1 MKFQIV
7 YIFSLFLFITFKQSI
22 ARVKDS
28 INVVAGTSKLTGQVS
43 NKNNLSKNNVLININ
58 IPNHITG
65 EFDKHEVTVDQSG
78 KFSIEV
84 NVELN
89 ISLIVLNT
97 NINPEKS
104 LIIKLINDGVTHV
117 DIVYDANNE
126 IESISATPDMNLND
140 ITKGLDIFYEMA
152 FNAPPKK
159 PVPLYDKSTDY
170 FKNYANGILS
180 ERLEIL
186 KNDRLISNEFKSIL
200 SKELNLFFF
209 KEYVFPYQEVMIRN
223 FRNTNDDKS
232 KEPEIQK
239 IDKKYFRFLKDFNL
253 NDQQYL
259 QTFSFLEFQKEI
271 LQNETLGIPKI
282 EENDIPSWL
291 ASVKIILA
299 DLIGF
304 ENGPYYDVLVANAFG
319 RQLNE
324 EVRPLSKKQI
334 THIIDYWGD
343 GDFAKILFR
352 KNKEVIELN
361 KVKSP
366 AIVKDVSTVPDDQVI
381 ETILA
386 AHQNKVI
393 LIDLWATWCGPCL
406 NAMERFKNIKGTYY
420 DKEVVFVYLTNSSSP
435 LKLWEEKIIGIGNEH
450 YYLTDNQWKYV
461 MKQFEFE
468 GIPSYLL
475 FNKKGELVNKFTAF
489 PSNEAVK
496 EMINAEL

>member
-1 MKFQIV
+1 MKFHIV
-7 YIFSLFLFITFKQSI
+7 YIFSLFFFIPFKQSI
-22 ARVKDS
+22 GRVKDS
-28 INVVAGTSKLTGQVS
+28 LNIIAGTSK
-43 NKNNLSKNNVLININ
+43 
-58 IPNHITG
+58 ITG
-65 EFDKHEVTVDQSG
+65 RIISPSATSKDKIFVNITVPHPISG
-78 KFSIEV
+78 ENVQYKTFADSSGDFSIDV
-84 NVELN
+84 DVETDV
-89 ISLIVLNT
+89 SLIGLNVSLNPYKYLILKLNSGGVT
-97 NINPEKS
+97 NI
-104 LIIKLINDGVTHV
+104 
-117 DIVYDANNE
+117 DISY
-126 IESISATPDMNLND
+126 NLNND
-140 ITKGLDIFYEMA
+140 IKNIDVYPNMNQNDVIAGFEVMGKMIEYKSGRNLE
-152 FNAPPKK
+152 
-159 PVPLYDKSTDY
+159 PLYNKSIDY
-170 FKNYANGILS
+170 FLSFAKTILN

-186 KNDRLISNEFKSIL
+186 KKDTLL
-200 SKELNLFFF
+200 SKELKDLFSKDIRLFLY
-209 KEYVFPYQEVMIRN
+209 KTHVFAYEEEMKRN
-223 FRNTNDDKS
+223 YLNTNDDKN
-232 KEPEIQK
+232 KEGDIQT
-239 IDKKYFRFLKDFNL
+239 IDRAYFRFLKDFNL

-334 THIIDYWGD
+334 KHIIDYWGD

-366 AIVKDVSTVPDDQVI
+366 AIVKDISSVPDDQVI
-381 ETILA
+381 ETILS

-406 NAMERFKNIKGTYY
+406 NAMERFKNIKGSYY

-435 LKLWEEKIIGIGNEH
+435 LKLWEEKIIGIYNEH

-461 MKQFEFE
+461 MKRFQFE

-489 PSNEAVK
+489 PENEKVK
-496 EMINAEL
+496 MMIDNLL